1 MCKKRWVIICFSWL
15 VLLSWTCYA
24 ATQGADVTE
33 IQTGALTSTSAGND
47 TAEGGNVTMMNLST
61 TQSTTRWQ
69 GYYGNVTGSLS
80 LGFGSSIFFDF
91 SSSAIS
97 SVLATQNQSFDFTS
111 LETGTAVDLDS
122 VWSYGSGADQAAD
135 IYTGTSVVEGVSAP
149 SVELEPSG
157 SDFNSTIL
165 DDGNN
170 QTKSGFAFGVNVQEP
185 SVACF
190 DGTNCEYELMVPA
203 FGTEVYY
210 FFLTIS

>member
-1 MCKKRWVIICFSWL
+1 MFTKRELIIYVSWL

-24 ATQGADVTE
+24 ATQGAEVDE
-33 IQTGALTSTSAGND
+33 IKTGALTETSAGND

-69 GYYGNVTGSLS
+69 GYYGNVSGSLS

-97 SVLATQNQSFDFTS
+97 SVFASQNQTFDFPS
-111 LETGTAVDLDS
+111 LEAGEAVDIDNLWGYS
-122 VWSYGSGADQAAD
+122 SGADQATD
-135 IYTGTSVVEGVSAP
+135 IYTGTTSIEGVSAP

-157 SDFNSTIL
+157 SNFNSTIL

-170 QTKSGFAFGVNVQEP
+170 QTKSGFAFGVDVQEP
-185 SVACF
+185 AAPCF